1 MLTILQAEASEV
13 AKEGN
18 VIFSFKVHGH
28 KHSFEAS
35 NNTERDGWVV
45 AVEKSVEEAKAA
57 AEGITSSDEYKETI
71 EKLGTF
77 HHMRRSVVVGACV
90 SARCTSLASASY

>member
-1 MLTILQAEASEV
+1 MLTRVQAEATEV

-18 VIFSFKVHGH
+18 IVFSFKVNGH

-45 AVEKSVEEAKAA
+45 AVEKTVEEAKAA
-57 AEGITSSDEYKETI
+57 AEGVTSSEEYKETI
-71 EKLGTF
+71 EKLGMF
-77 HHMRRSVVVGACV
+77 HHMRGNVGIGSCV
-90 SARCTSLASASY
+90 NARCTSLASVSC